1 MITMAIDYK
10 EKYFD
15 EKFKSLDQSI
25 GSIANDLRANTELTK
40 EVKAQA
46 ERTNGRVTRLEEW
59 RKAFKTGD
67 NIKEKDLPAAWRDP
81 KFIGLVFNF
90 SLIIL
95 IIVATLA
102 GINVT
107 SILP

>member
-1 MITMAIDYK
+1 MLAMS
-10 EKYFD
+10 EEWRERYFD
-15 EKFKSLDQSI
+15 EKFKSLDKSI
-25 GSIANDLRANTELTK
+25 KSVSEDLSANTNLVI
-40 EVKAQA
+40 EVKKQA
-46 ERTNGRVTRLEEW
+46 EKTNGRVTRLEEW
-59 RKAFKTGD
+59 RKTFKTGD
-67 NIKEKDLPAAWRDP
+67 DIKEKDLPAVWRDP

-95 IIVATLA
+95 IIVATLT